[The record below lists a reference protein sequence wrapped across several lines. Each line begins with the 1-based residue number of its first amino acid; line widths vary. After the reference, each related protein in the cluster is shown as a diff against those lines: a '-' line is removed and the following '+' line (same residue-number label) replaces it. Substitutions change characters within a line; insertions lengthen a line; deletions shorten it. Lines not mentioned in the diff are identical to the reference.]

1 MSKFIDQA
9 QIEVRSGDGGNGV
22 VAWRREKYEP
32 MGGPAG
38 GNGGRGGNIY
48 IEASKDVNTLID
60 FRYKSKFLAAHGE
73 RGGSALRSGKAAQD
87 LIIKVPVG
95 TLIKDRERQQLI
107 VDLSVPNMRVLVA
120 EGGKGGRGNAT
131 FATPTRRAP
140 HFCEPGQPGVTRHLE
155 LELKLLADVGLVGL
169 PNAGKSTLLAAI
181 TKAKPK
187 IAAYPFSTL
196 EPGLGVAKRRSG
208 DGYVVADI
216 PGLIEGASQG
226 LGLGHDFL
234 RHIER
239 TRLILHLVDISSENL
254 RADIAT
260 IDHELKTFSREL
272 ANREQ
277 LLVLTKA
284 DLPTEEEVEKIKS
297 KLVRLYPKR
306 AVMAISAATHRGL
319 EQLSYAIEEALA
331 RLVRPAAIAPDA
343 IIVDEN
349 ARIHQD
355 DGFTVYRKRKKYF
368 VEGDGILRLLAVTDS
383 KSPESV
389 HHFNRQLKNLG
400 VIDELVKQEIKPG
413 SEVVIGGLSFA
424 FGEDLF

>member
-9 QIEVRSGDGGNGV
+9 QIEVRSGDGGNGA

-38 GNGGRGGNIY
+38 GNGGKGGHVY

-60 FRYKSKFLAAHGE
+60 FRFKKKFLAAPGQK
-73 RGGSALRSGKAAQD
+73 GGSALRSGKAAED

-95 TLIKDRERQQLI
+95 TLIRDSERDQLI
-107 VDLSVPNMRVLVA
+107 VDLSSPGMRVLVA

-140 HFCEPGQPGVTRHLE
+140 HFCEPGEPGVIRHLE

-196 EPGLGVAKRRSG
+196 EPGLGVAKGTKG
-208 DGYVVADI
+208 DGYVIADI
-216 PGLIEGASQG
+216 PGLIEGASKG

-239 TRLILHLVDISSENL
+239 TRLILHLVDITSENL
-254 RADIAT
+254 KADIAT
-260 IDHELKTFSREL
+260 IDHELRTFNREL

-277 LLVLTKA
+277 LLVLTKV
-284 DLPTEEEVEKIKS
+284 DLLGEEEAEKIRT
-297 KLVRLYPKR
+297 KLSSLYPKR
-306 AVMAISAATHRGL
+306 QIMAISAATHRGL
-319 EQLSYAIEEALA
+319 DKLQYAIEEALS
-331 RLVRPAAIAPDA
+331 RLTKPIEAAPET
-343 IIVDEN
+343 IIVDAN
-349 ARIHQD
+349 ASVHQE
-355 DGFTVYRKRKKYF
+355 DGFTVYRKRKKFF

-383 KSPESV
+383 KSPESI
-389 HHFNRQLKNLG
+389 HHFNQQLKHLG
-400 VIDELVKQEIKPG
+400 VMDELVKQDIKPG
-413 SEVVIGGLSFA
+413 SEVVIGGLTFA
-424 FGEDLF
+424 YGEDLF